1 MTPEIKKRIDQ
12 IRHGEVPEGYRKTL
26 WGIVPTS
33 WAKSSVGRICSITSG
48 NTPRRNNPDSF
59 KGSILWVT
67 SGELKAKYLIDTFE
81 KITEDAA
88 KSSNLYMYEPGT
100 VVIALYGLEA
110 AGVRGTASII
120 GRKCTISQACMAFT
134 RFSNVLNEYFY
145 YWYVNNGQVIGLRY
159 AQGTKQQNLSTEIVK
174 ALPVDFPDIEEQ
186 EKIIEILSLQDKII
200 ELKEKRLAEKQQQK
214 KYLMQQLLTGEKR
227 ISGFSNAWRQMMF
240 SDAFTF
246 MPTNTLSRE
255 NLCDDHGSALNIHYG
270 DILIKYSE
278 VLRVDAT
285 HIPYIKKTVE
295 IPVSA
300 YVKDGDLIIADTA
313 EDYTVGKAVEIRNL
327 GEMKVVSGLHT
338 ILCRPMK
345 GIFAPGW
352 LGYYINSPAYHN
364 QLISL
369 ICGVKVCSIS
379 KREIKKT
386 VLIVPEMKEQMAI
399 VDIFA
404 EIDRELNLLKQDI
417 IQERQKKKALMQ
429 LLLTGIVRV
438 NI

>member
-1 MTPEIKKRIDQ
+1 MTPEIKTRIDL
-12 IRHGEVPEGYRKTL
+12 IRRGEVPEGFIRKRKS
-26 WGIVPTS
+26 IVPKGWKICQIRDVATV
-33 WAKSSVGRICSITSG
+33 SSGS
-48 NTPRRNNPDSF
+48 TPNRSHSEYWNGGIP
-59 KGSILWVT
+59 WVT
-67 SGELKAKYLIDTFE
+67 TGELESVYIVKTNETISDRARE
-81 KITEDAA
+81 
-88 KSSNLYMYEPGT
+88 NLKLRMYPAGT
-100 VVIALYGLEA
+100 VLMAMYGQ
-110 AGVRGTASII
+110 GKTRGTVAIL
-120 GRKCTISQACMAFT
+120 GMEATVNQACAAI
-134 RFSNVLNEYFY
+134 S
-145 YWYVNNGQVIGLRY
+145 
-159 AQGTKQQNLSTEIVK
+159 VK
-174 ALPVDFPDIEEQ
+174 AGNPQFVLFALQNAYNDIRRLSNTGNQENLNADIIKTHSLSWPPISEQ
-186 EKIIEILSLQDKII
+186 QKIVEILTTQDKII

-417 IQERQKKKALMQ
+417 IQERRKKKALMQ

-438 NI
+438 NT